1 MVDGRITPVITRINI
16 ARLRGIEHGEVPS
29 LAGLSI
35 LVGPNGC
42 GKSSV
47 LDALLIGASPTPGDA
62 IGRAVRRRVEVRF
75 GHAWLRWRGGTS
87 AEMEVSVDG
96 IAAFDTT
103 RVWQSDVNALTAV
116 TLRGGVAVSPEVTV
130 RFDPDNNYQR
140 PAGTRDAPFVRLIES
155 APGAMHAP
163 LPAIYADARLAG
175 GVAFVDDV
183 LGELLSGYRR
193 LEILSDPDNQSVLY
207 IDRETGLVPVA
218 LSGEGVAALIR
229 TLLELAMCRS
239 GGLALLEEPEIHQH
253 PRTLRLMAQGSA
265 RAVKRGVQVVLT
277 THSLELIEDLLFFA
291 DRTELLDQTAVHLVR
306 LRDHALTATRVDGAT
321 ARFQLNEIGEDL
333 R

>member
-1 MVDGRITPVITRINI
+1 MINGINI
-16 ARLRGIEHGEVPS
+16 DRLRGIKHGEVPG

-42 GKSSV
+42 GKSTV

-75 GHAWLRWRGGTS
+75 GHAWLCWRGVPA
-87 AEMEVSVDG
+87 AEAEVSVDG
-96 IAAFDTT
+96 IDAFDAT
-103 RVWQSDVNALTAV
+103 RVWQSDVDALTV
-116 TLRGGVAVSPEVTV
+116 RTTRGGVTVSPEVTV

-140 PAGTRDAPFVRLIES
+140 PAGTRDAPFVRMIES

-163 LPAIYADARLAG
+163 LPSVYADARLAG
-175 GVAFVDDV
+175 GVAFVDGV
-183 LGELLSGYRR
+183 LGELLEGYRR
-193 LEILSDPDNQSVLY
+193 LEVLSDPDNQSVLFL
-207 IDRETGLVPVA
+207 DRDDGLVPVA
-218 LSGEGVAALIR
+218 LAGEGVAALIR
-229 TLLELAMCRS
+229 TLLELAMCKP

-253 PRTLRLMAQGSA
+253 RRTLRLMAQGICK
-265 RAVKRGVQVVLT
+265 AVGRGVQVVLT

-291 DRTELLDQTAVHLVR
+291 DQSALLEQTAVHLVR
-306 LRDHALTATRVDGAT
+306 LRDHVLTATRVAGAT
-321 ARFQLNEIGEDL
+321 ARFQIEEIGEDL